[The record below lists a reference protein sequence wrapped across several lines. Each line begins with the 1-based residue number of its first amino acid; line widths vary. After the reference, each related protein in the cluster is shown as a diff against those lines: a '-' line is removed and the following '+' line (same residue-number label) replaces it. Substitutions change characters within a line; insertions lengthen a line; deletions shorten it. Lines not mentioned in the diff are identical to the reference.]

1 MLGIAIALV
10 AGLGTSVLLIGIF
23 TIEREAKIET
33 YL

>member
-10 AGLGTSVLLIGIF
+10 AGLGTLILLVGIF
-23 TIEREAKIET
+23 TIEKEAKIET